1 MKRYGDF
8 FTKIV
13 DMENLQEAYHKASK
27 GKHWQRNV
35 RTYDADP
42 IPWLMKLKES
52 LEQETFHTASYTT
65 KQIYEPKE
73 RTIYI
78 LPFYPDRI
86 VHHAVMNVLEPVFDK
101 LMIYDSYSCRKGK
114 GQHAG
119 SRRCMEMVR
128 HNRYCLKCDISKF
141 YPSVNHEVL
150 KTILRHKLKDKR
162 LLALLDDVID
172 STHTDTNVPIG
183 NYLSQWFGNLYMN
196 ELDTYTK
203 QHWHIRDYIRYCD
216 DFCFFSNDKDEL
228 RKIRAE
234 LPGYLAGTL
243 KLKLS
248 KCQLFPTAQGVD
260 FLGYRHFPR
269 YILVRKKTAT
279 RIRRH
284 LREVMHLLKQGRISP
299 ETANAKVASARGW
312 VQHANAH
319 HYAVANHIDE
329 LWEEVSGYE

>member
-13 DMENLQEAYHKASK
+13 DMENLQEAYCKASK

-52 LEQETFHTASYTT
+52 LEQGTFHTASYTT

-86 VHHAVMNVLEPVFDK
+86 VHHAIMNVLEPVFDK

-128 HNRYCLKCDISKF
+128 HNHYCLKCDISKF

-150 KTILRHKLKDKR
+150 KKILRHKLKDKR

-234 LPGYLAGTL
+234 LPGYLADTL

-269 YILVRKKTAT
+269 YILVRKKTAA

-299 ETANAKVASARGW
+299 ETAKAKVASARGW

-319 HYAVANHIDE
+319 HYAVANHIDA
-329 LWEEVSGYE
+329 LWEEVSGYA

>member
-13 DMENLQEAYHKASK
+13 DMENLQEAYCKASK

-52 LEQETFHTASYTT
+52 LEQGTFHTASYTT

-150 KTILRHKLKDKR
+150 KKILRHKLKDKR

-234 LPGYLAGTL
+234 LPGYLADTL

-269 YILVRKKTAT
+269 YILVRKKTAA

-284 LREVMHLLKQGRISP
+284 LREVMHLLEQGRISP
-299 ETANAKVASARGW
+299 ETAKAKVASARGW

-319 HYAVANHIDE
+319 HYAVANHIDA
-329 LWEEVSGYE
+329 LWEEVSGYA

>member
-13 DMENLQEAYHKASK
+13 DMENLHEAYCKASK

-52 LEQETFHTASYTT
+52 LEQGTFHTASYTT

-86 VHHAVMNVLEPVFDK
+86 VHHAIMNVLEPVFDK

-234 LPGYLAGTL
+234 LPGYLADTL

-269 YILVRKKTAT
+269 YILVRKKTAA

-299 ETANAKVASARGW
+299 KTAKAKVASARGW

-319 HYAVANHIDE
+319 HYAVANHIDA
-329 LWEEVSGYE
+329 LWEEVSGYA

>member
-13 DMENLQEAYHKASK
+13 DMENLQEAYCKASK

-52 LEQETFHTASYTT
+52 LEQGTFNTASYTT

-150 KTILRHKLKDKR
+150 KKILRHKLKDKR

-234 LPGYLAGTL
+234 LPGYLADTL

-260 FLGYRHFPR
+260 FLGYRHFPPI
-269 YILVRKKTAT
+269 YPCAQ
-279 RIRRH
+279 
-284 LREVMHLLKQGRISP
+284 EDG
-299 ETANAKVASARGW
+299 G
-312 VQHANAH
+312 AH
-319 HYAVANHIDE
+319 PQAPP
-329 LWEEVSGYE
+329 

>member
-13 DMENLQEAYHKASK
+13 DMENLHEAYCKASK

-42 IPWLMKLKES
+42 IPWLMKLKEL
-52 LEQETFHTASYTT
+52 LEQGAFHTASYTT

-150 KTILRHKLKDKR
+150 KKILRHKLKDKR

-234 LPGYLAGTL
+234 LPGYLANTL

-269 YILVRKKTAT
+269 YILVRKKTAA

-284 LREVMHLLKQGRISP
+284 LREVMHLLKQGRISQ
-299 ETANAKVASARGW
+299 ETAKAKVASARGW

-329 LWEEVSGYE
+329 LWEEVSGYA